1 MGPRYETM
9 LSHNPEMPPFTMRPS
24 YSIYPSA
31 GGPRVHGGAVG
42 YSEKWASHKQT
53 LSERNPNST
62 VRADLY
68 SLPTNWPQPP
78 LPFLPP
84 LSSLLSSSQIWIPTE
99 GTPIGT
105 SLSSACLS
113 PSSSEAQS
121 YPTTPTRWNLKLS
134 LTLSWMQDVLPPQTS
149 TGGLWV
155 CLVIWTSSRVAVTS
169 YSDCEHATQLIL
181 LRRNLKT
188 PYRGLFLKSTV
199 YPALERT
206 RYLFDKLQR
215 RVNIVLLSVPAF
227 KDNSPLTAACTLANE
242 NRDTTS
248 GNNSFFGRFSRLIL
262 SRLHLSS
269 NIKHSYF
276 LSISLRISMSQG
288 QEEAD
293 SK

>member
-53 LSERNPNST
+53 LSERNPNSA

-78 LPFLPP
+78 PSFPS
-84 LSSLLSSSQIWIPTE
+84 SSLKSPVLEPNLN
-99 GTPIGT
+99 PHRRDPHRN

-149 TGGLWV
+149 IGGLWV

-242 NRDTTS
+242 NRDATS
-248 GNNSFFGRFSRLIL
+248 GNNSFFGRFSRPIL

>member
-1 MGPRYETM
+1 MKPCSLTILRCLLSPWGHPIPSIPVQGVQGSMVEQLGILKSGQVISRPWVKEIPTPQSGLTFTAYPRIG
-9 LSHNPEMPPFTMRPS
+9 LN
-24 YSIYPSA
+24 
-31 GGPRVHGGAVG
+31 
-42 YSEKWASHKQT
+42 
-53 LSERNPNST
+53 L
-62 VRADLY
+62 
-68 SLPTNWPQPP
+68 P

-84 LSSLLSSSQIWIPTE
+84 LSSLLSLSQIWIPTE

-149 TGGLWV
+149 IGGLWV